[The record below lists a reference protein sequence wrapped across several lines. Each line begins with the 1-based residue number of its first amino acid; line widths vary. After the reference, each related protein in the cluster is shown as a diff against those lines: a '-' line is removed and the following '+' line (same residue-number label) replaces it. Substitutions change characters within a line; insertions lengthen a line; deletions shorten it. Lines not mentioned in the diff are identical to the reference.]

1 MVTKWRWLALQV
13 CCAQE
18 RGLGHRD
25 IKQRAISTKMT
36 FRSVRMEAI
45 SYRDYGEWREEG
57 SGWVKKGEVAEGA
70 RRKQETVGRKFQGR
84 RNCDHWCWPGQEMV
98 SLDPEAQYLNDSS
111 FSELVAKGG
120 GMECLED
127 LMETSVQL
135 PQTSLQLKTTNIK
148 HLRASLW
155 SSC

>member
-1 MVTKWRWLALQV
+1 MCLHNYSEEVDCTAWWPRTHVWCIFVTGHWEYREEQLKKKKNMCSASTTVNYHSDTAFKW
-13 CCAQE
+13 
-18 RGLGHRD
+18 LGHCSLLKF
-25 IKQRAISTKMT
+25 IEIYN
-36 FRSVRMEAI
+36 F
-45 SYRDYGEWREEG
+45 GF
-57 SGWVKKGEVAEGA
+57 
-70 RRKQETVGRKFQGR
+70 FQGR

>member
-1 MVTKWRWLALQV
+1 
-13 CCAQE
+13 
-18 RGLGHRD
+18 
-25 IKQRAISTKMT
+25 
-36 FRSVRMEAI
+36 
-45 SYRDYGEWREEG
+45 
-57 SGWVKKGEVAEGA
+57 
-70 RRKQETVGRKFQGR
+70 
-84 RNCDHWCWPGQEMV
+84 MV